1 MSLFGSISNVF
12 EGIGDAILGPAGG
25 GQRTRNLIGA
35 TTSLVTKNPE
45 PYLATRL
52 GTAQPQVLQTATGG
66 QGEVAYTVLQPGPV
80 ENQLSSLG
88 AQAGGMYRASRP
100 IRSLPAPR
108 PQQRQ
113 ERAATMADGF
123 DMTDLIPDINISKFF
138 GGGVNICGQNGMKMP
153 YSVNPRTG
161 CLSISRKQQKVLK
174 QMLMYAD
181 INQVAA
187 FVGLNVDELV
197 ALVTKQFP
205 ARRRGISAAQLR
217 NAKRVNNQILNMA
230 NKLGYKTT
238 PMSARELSCR

>member
-1 MSLFGSISNVF
+1 MFSKVLAMRSLGRQAADKEHVTLLVLPLAWLPAIPNITLAADWEPPSPKSNKKQ
-12 EGIGDAILGPAGG
+12 GG
-25 GQRTRNLIGA
+25 GR
-35 TTSLVTKNPE
+35 
-45 PYLATRL
+45 
-52 GTAQPQVLQTATGG
+52 
-66 QGEVAYTVLQPGPV
+66 GEVAYTVPQPGPI
-80 ENQLSSLG
+80 ETQLSSLG
-88 AQAGGMYRASRP
+88 AGAGGMYRASRT
-100 IRSLPAPR
+100 RQNLPAPR
-108 PQQRQ
+108 QQQRQ

-123 DMTDLIPDINISKFF
+123 DMTDIIPDINISKFF

-187 FVGLNVDELV
+187 FVGLSVDELV